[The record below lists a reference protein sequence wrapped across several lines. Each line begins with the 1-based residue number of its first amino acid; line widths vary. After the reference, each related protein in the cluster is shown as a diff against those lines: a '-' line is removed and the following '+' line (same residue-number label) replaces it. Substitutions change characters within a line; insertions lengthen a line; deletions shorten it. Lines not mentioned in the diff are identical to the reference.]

1 MPALLLQNNTSFL
14 YVLKESWYVSLW
26 LSTLLFWQIAELEA
40 MLGGGGGRSATSTA
54 QKEHMGD
61 QASKACTIQ

>member
-1 MPALLLQNNTSFL
+1 M
-14 YVLKESWYVSLW
+14 KEGWFSYRALW
-26 LSTLLFWQIAELEA
+26 LFTLLFWQIAELEA

>member
-1 MPALLLQNNTSFL
+1 M
-14 YVLKESWYVSLW
+14 KEGWFTALW
-26 LSTLLFWQIAELEA
+26 LYTLLFWQIAELEA
-40 MLGGGGGRSATSTA
+40 MLGGGGGRSTTSTA